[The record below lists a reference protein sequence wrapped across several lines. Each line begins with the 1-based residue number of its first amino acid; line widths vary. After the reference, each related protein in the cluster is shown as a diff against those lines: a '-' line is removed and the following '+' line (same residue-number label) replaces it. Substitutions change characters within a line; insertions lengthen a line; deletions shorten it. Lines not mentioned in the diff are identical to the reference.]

1 MKNKNLLD
9 RIIFYLSVPKCVC
22 CGEKLDISDRA
33 LCKDCIPSYENTKKK
48 KCSVCGNAYNEC
60 VCTNNYLER
69 HFVHKLVKIFSY
81 TPPADAHEKLAAN
94 ELIYNLKRH
103 KRTDIIDFV
112 TDELITA
119 LKPHLKEREYV
130 ITSVPRQRPR
140 IIKYGFDHSEAIAK
154 ALAKKLKFEYIKP
167 LTSTSKTPQKKTQGE
182 ARVENAKF
190 DYVYET
196 NLTGE
201 HIILVDDIV
210 TTGASMGTCAALLKG
225 LGAKKIIGAAIS
237 VAYKDTYTPFVT
249 EFDKYYK

>member
-1 MKNKNLLD
+1 MTF
-9 RIIFYLSVPKCVC
+9 IFVPTGNISVSV
-22 CGEKLDISDRA
+22 IS
-33 LCKDCIPSYENTKKK
+33 
-48 KCSVCGNAYNEC
+48 
-60 VCTNNYLER
+60 
-69 HFVHKLVKIFSY
+69 
-81 TPPADAHEKLAAN
+81 
-94 ELIYNLKRH
+94 
-103 KRTDIIDFV
+103 
-112 TDELITA
+112 LITA